1 MSISEVPRQQPY
13 VAGGSYRLQAQEVTA
28 HQWCRNGDH
37 PKDNCRMIAP
47 TRPGIT
53 EPFLSEGEVVRYFR
67 HPDVSG
73 DSQCSLD
80 CGATMHHHGWI
91 DQGITGRTVCP
102 GDVVVGLPRPAQAG
116 EVAYFPLKPDVFM
129 ALCEPATT

>member
-1 MSISEVPRQQPY
+1 MSISEIPRPAPS
-13 VAGGSYRLQAQEVTA
+13 VRSGSYRLLAQAVTA
-28 HQWCRNGDH
+28 NQWFRNGDH
-37 PKDNCRMIAP
+37 PQDNCRVIAP

-53 EPFLSEGEVVRYFR
+53 ESFLSEGEVVRYFR
-67 HPDVSG
+67 HPDISG
-73 DSQCSLD
+73 DSQCPQE
-80 CGATMHHHGWI
+80 CGATMHHHGWL

-102 GDVVVGLPRPAQAG
+102 GDVVIGLPRPSLGG